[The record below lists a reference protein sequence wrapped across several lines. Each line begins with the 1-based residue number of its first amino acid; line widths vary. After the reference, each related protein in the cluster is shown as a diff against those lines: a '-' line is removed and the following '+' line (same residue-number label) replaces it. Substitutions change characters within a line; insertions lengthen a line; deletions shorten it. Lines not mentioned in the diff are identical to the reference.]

1 MPQKTSVMT
10 KSKQR
15 DVILHFWCEGVR
27 NANEIHRRTNIGL
40 STIYYNL
47 KKLEKTG
54 DVARKPVSGRPRKI
68 TGSAVNVIGQQI
80 RRNPQITRKG
90 LVQKLEEKG
99 IKVSKDTVGRHLQRQ
114 GYKNALPIA
123 TPMLTAEHKKKRVEW
138 AKKHIDDDW
147 SRTVFSDETSF
158 QLFQNT
164 ITQWYKYQRPIRPF
178 PKNRQKIH
186 AWGGFSSCAK
196 TSLYCFTGIMNAEFF
211 VQILEEQL
219 PEINEVMGDDWRL
232 QMDNDPKHK
241 SRLAKDFLQNNVPE
255 VMDWPSNSPDLNPIE
270 NLWGLVKRNVEKRK
284 PRNLDDL
291 EEFMIEEWD
300 LISDEIINNLV
311 NSMRKRCEEVI
322 KVNGERIK
330 F

>member
-1 MPQKTSVMT
+1 MPKKTSVMT

-68 TGSAVNVIGQQI
+68 TGSAANVIGQQI

-99 IKVSKDTVGRHLQRQ
+99 IKVSKDTVGRYLQRQ

-138 AKKHIDDDW
+138 AKKHIDDVMTGHEPY
-147 SRTVFSDETSF
+147 SLMKLHFNCSEIPLHNGISIKGQFVFFLKIDKKF
-158 QLFQNT
+158 MPGVDF
-164 ITQWYKYQRPIRPF
+164 RVA
-178 PKNRQKIH
+178 PKPVCI
-186 AWGGFSSCAK
+186 A
-196 TSLYCFTGIMNAEFF
+196 L
-211 VQILEEQL
+211 
-219 PEINEVMGDDWRL
+219 
-232 QMDNDPKHK
+232 
-241 SRLAKDFLQNNVPE
+241 
-255 VMDWPSNSPDLNPIE
+255 
-270 NLWGLVKRNVEKRK
+270 LV
-284 PRNLDDL
+284 
-291 EEFMIEEWD
+291 
-300 LISDEIINNLV
+300 
-311 NSMRKRCEEVI
+311 
-322 KVNGERIK
+322 
-330 F
+330 